1 MGTPSGTIPTG
12 SKDVICFDQLSGEL
26 LGHPPVLR
34 CYRVNAPLER
44 PVDARERSYRAL
56 SSSYSSFFIVFAHT
70 PQEAQRLAVAHS
82 KEVRVLDLIETE
94 DEVVELPLQ
103 HGVAAVA
110 HIEDL

>member
-1 MGTPSGTIPTG
+1 VGTPSGTIPTG
-12 SKDVICFDQLSGEL
+12 SNDVTCFDQLSGEL

-44 PVDARERSYRAL
+44 PVDARRRSYREL
-56 SSSYSSFFIVFAHT
+56 SGSSSFFIVFAHT
-70 PQEAQRLAVAHS
+70 PQEAQRLVVAHS